1 MDAQERISSLF
12 ISSSNGIIRGK
23 EVEHTEAI
31 KRFKLTGSV
40 SIRRGGGGTGSAY
53 GYSGDYPGKRRGAET
68 SSANGKRRAGAALEQ
83 TNPLDVW
90 AMDEDETIYE
100 TEVQKN
106 NTRNL
111 PKRSRLYQGI
121 IDSKL
126 LPPGEIDYNRLP
138 DIFIIIIMPFDL
150 FGKGRYRYTFYNQC
164 EEVPGLP
171 MGDGAVHIFLN
182 TRGNVKDESV
192 SQELIDLLH
201 YFECSRPEV
210 AEKSESERIHHLQ
223 TRVETIRA
231 SEETGV
237 RFMNAW
243 EERILDRQEGFAEG
257 KQAGLEEGLEEGKAI
272 QTREIARKLKGESF
286 PKEKIAELTGLSLE
300 EIEKI

>member
-1 MDAQERISSLF
+1 MNTQKQLKDLNLLDRFLFAEVVEEPEALTDILEIILGKDVVLKHLPQTEKEERAQLWSKQ
-12 ISSSNGIIRGK
+12 IR
-23 EVEHTEAI
+23 
-31 KRFKLTGSV
+31 
-40 SIRRGGGGTGSAY
+40 
-53 GYSGDYPGKRRGAET
+53 
-68 SSANGKRRAGAALEQ
+68 
-83 TNPLDVW
+83 LDVW

-111 PKRSRLYQGI
+111 PKRSRLYQGV

-164 EEVPGLP
+164 EEAPGLP
-171 MGDGAVHIFLN
+171 MGDGAVRIFLN

-210 AEKSESERIHHLQ
+210 AEKSESERIHRLQ

-243 EERILDRQEGFAEG
+243 EERILDRQEGFEEG
-257 KQAGLEEGLEEGKAI
+257 KQIGLEEGLEEGKAI
-272 QTREIARKLKGESF
+272 QTREFARKLKEESF
-286 PKEKIAELTGLSLE
+286 PLEKIAELTELSLE
-300 EIEKI
+300 EIKKI